1 MVARR
6 APRLTGIWLA
16 PDPAIDSHACLEG
29 SPMKKPPGVFS
40 LMAAALTGF
49 GAHLVNLCS
58 TARARLLA
66 LQSRK
71 ARPGKR

>member
-1 MVARR
+1 
-6 APRLTGIWLA
+6 
-16 PDPAIDSHACLEG
+16 
-29 SPMKKPPGVFS
+29 MKKPPGVLS

-49 GAHLVNLCS
+49 SAHLVSLCA
-58 TARARLLA
+58 TAPARLLA